1 MKNVT
6 VEELENNLDEFIKI
20 GQEEEIMVSKDG
32 KHIFTIVPQ
41 KVDLAKRWEA
51 IFGTLPRAAFG
62 DDDIDRE

>member
-20 GQEEEIMVSKDG
+20 GQEEEIVVSKDG

-41 KVDLAKRWEA
+41 KEILKRRWESL
-51 IFGTLPRAAFG
+51 FGTLPPEAYD